1 MSNFL
6 RANDTSNSPDG
17 SLPPLSPGSASS
29 LQPVA
34 ASENPDETYSLTGT
48 PANAPSEFDGNSVST
63 APPSRMIPTDRGPLG
78 KQFDKN
84 SMWILI
90 GCNVLVFMS
99 SVCVMVLELTASR
112 LIAKHV
118 GSSLYT
124 WTSVIGVV
132 LAGITIGNFLG
143 GWLADKAPATKLLN
157 WLFLTASILC
167 LSVLWLDGVASS
179 QDRPVGLSWPAWVLC
194 VVGMVFFLPSMALGT
209 ISPVVASL
217 ALSHS
222 RKVGVTVGNVY
233 AWGAFGSIVGTFL
246 GGFILIDTFGTRAI
260 VALVAGTLA
269 VMGFLSAGSQWAF
282 RSAVLFGWM
291 QFVTI
296 VGLSAAVTDV
306 GARDFATF
314 LAGEPASLNDPFMQG
329 ENGRPWAKYGKRLG
343 GQLHALGL
351 TLGLRDDAIGEY
363 HDESNYSYINVTQTT
378 EHGQRVSVL
387 KLDKLIHSYFV
398 TDDPT
403 QLNYDYEKVYAAVT
417 EQSVATWD
425 RTTSVSLNEIRK
437 EVSQWRQ
444 ANAVAHPV
452 LAPNAIRGEGLNALD
467 QEVRK
472 VLEGNSDDPRV
483 LANAATE
490 NAAAESVALADVFQR
505 FPSPVIFDAE
515 RQTLSLH
522 GGMTPELRDELL
534 RRHPYS
540 HYWQAIERLAEMTR
554 RADWGDFGSAPLAT
568 LPSGIAIPE
577 ELKTRVLFDR
587 HLQALNVY
595 RSLDADDVRTLLRL
609 GDSEA
614 VTYREAIERLYRQS
628 RQVGTLFLGGGGFV
642 FPRWIESL
650 FPHEPL
656 IHVAELDPGVKAAV
670 QARMGLPPDDQTRV
684 KTTIGDARNFVDDR
698 VRLNQAAKNRG
709 EKPVLYDF
717 VYGDAFNDFSV
728 PWHLTTKEFS
738 EKIASLLHPTEG
750 IYLVNLIDI
759 YPRTEFPPG
768 PHETLEVTIKGNL
781 PEALT
786 SRIASKDFWTAAPTL
801 YSGLELQSQSDL
813 SGYRL
818 RFLGLMSDELRDR
831 LLKLAEGYPPLA
843 DAAKRLYA
851 DSRKHWI
858 AGEIPHTLTEII
870 DQPEEWVGVPAPFEG
885 VEVWQAADYSAYRLA
900 VRGVMSEVLR
910 ERLLK
915 LAENKPSYAEA
926 VQKLFDN
933 SRKQRTGRFLGS
945 YVNTIAL
952 VFPHVYV
959 FSSEIDLPHANRD
972 TFVIVAS
979 KRKLD
984 LKELRQASQHWSGA
998 PFASLETNAK
1008 DKPPQARGQ
1017 MSQILANAHGI
1028 VLTDNYAPV
1037 DNLLSAVFDE
1047 R

>member
-1 MSNFL
+1 MANSPN
-6 RANDTSNSPDG
+6 ANDANNSPGD
-17 SLPPLSPGSASS
+17 SRPVLSPASASS
-29 LQPVA
+29 HQPVA
-34 ASENPDETYSLTGT
+34 PAANPGETYSLTG
-48 PANAPSEFDGNSVST
+48 PSASAPTAFDGNSMKT
-63 APPSRMIPTDRGPLG
+63 AVTEPTLAEAGVHSG
-78 KQFDKN
+78 KRLTKN
-84 SMWILI
+84 SLWVLI

-99 SVCVMVLELTASR
+99 SICVMVLELTASR

-143 GWLADKAPATKLLN
+143 GWLADKAPPSKLLN

-167 LSVLWLDGVASS
+167 LSVLWLDGVASG
-179 QDRPVGLSWPAWVLC
+179 QDRPDGWSWPAWVVF
-194 VVGMVFFLPSMALGT
+194 VVAMVFFLPSMALGT

-222 RKVGVTVGNVY
+222 RKVGTTVGNVY

-269 VMGFLSAGSQWAF
+269 VMGILSAGGQWAF

-291 QFVTI
+291 QFVTWL
-296 VGLSAAVTDV
+296 GLSAAITDI
-306 GARDFATF
+306 GGRDCAEWFGSLTTITDDDF
-314 LAGEPASLNDPFMQG
+314 DRSLKMSRWTSFGERF
-329 ENGRPWAKYGKRLG
+329 GR
-343 GQLHALGL
+343 QLHEMGL

-363 HDESNYSYINVTQTT
+363 HDESNYSYINVTQQTDN
-378 EHGQRVSVL
+378 GQRVAVL
-387 KLDKLIHSYFV
+387 KLDKLIHSYYV

-425 RTTSVSLNEIRK
+425 RTTTVTLDDVRNEVAQWQQARASVRHSLPPDEGR
-437 EVSQWRQ
+437 
-444 ANAVAHPV
+444 A
-452 LAPNAIRGEGLNALD
+452 EGLDALD
-467 QEVRK
+467 QDARK
-472 VLEGNSDDPRV
+472 LLDGDTSVTKSD
-483 LANAATE
+483 AADASKGTD
-490 NAAAESVALADVFQR
+490 AFQQL
-505 FPSPVIFDAE
+505 PSWVTFDAKK
-515 RQTLSLH
+515 QTLSLR
-522 GGMTPELRDELL
+522 GGMTPGLRDELL
-534 RRHPYS
+534 RRHSYS
-540 HYWQAIERLAEMTR
+540 NYWQAVERLAEMTR
-554 RADWGDFGSAPLAT
+554 RSDWGDFGSVSLAG
-568 LPSGIAIPE
+568 LPSDVEIPE
-577 ELKTRVLFDR
+577 GLKQQVLYDR

-595 RSLDADDVRTLLRL
+595 RTLSDEDVQMLLRL
-609 GDSEA
+609 GNPDA
-614 VTYREAIERLYRQS
+614 VTYHEAVLKLYRQS

-642 FPRWIESL
+642 FPRWIETL

-656 IHVAELDPGVKAAV
+656 IHVAELDPAVKGAV
-670 QARMGLPPDDQTRV
+670 QARMGLLPDEQTRV
-684 KTTIGDARNFVDDR
+684 QTTIGDARNFVDDR
-698 VRLNQAAKNRG
+698 VRLNNTAAKRG

-728 PWHLTTKEFS
+728 PWHLTTREFS

-759 YPRTEFPPG
+759 YPRTEYPANAKKPDG
-768 PHETLEVTIKGNL
+768 SYERIEGDLPEILTREVDETEEWASCPAPYEGLEV
-781 PEALT
+781 
-786 SRIASKDFWTAAPTL
+786 SRT
-801 YSGLELQSQSDL
+801 
-813 SGYRL
+813 
-818 RFLGLMSDELRDR
+818 
-831 LLKLAEGYPPLA
+831 
-843 DAAKRLYA
+843 
-851 DSRKHWI
+851 
-858 AGEIPHTLTEII
+858 
-870 DQPEEWVGVPAPFEG
+870 
-885 VEVWQAADYSAYRLA
+885 ADYSGFRLA
-900 VRGVMSEVLR
+900 VRGVMSEKMQ

-915 LAENKPSYAEA
+915 LADSKAGYAGA
-926 VQKLFDN
+926 VRQLFEK

-945 YVNTIAL
+945 YVNTISQ

-959 FSSEIDLPHANRD
+959 FSSEIDVPHANRD

-984 LKELRQASQHWSGA
+984 LTDLRQASQHWSGA
-998 PFASLETNAK
+998 PFASLEPGTK
-1008 DKPPQARGQ
+1008 GKPPQARGQ
-1017 MSQILANAHGI
+1017 MGQILANAHGI